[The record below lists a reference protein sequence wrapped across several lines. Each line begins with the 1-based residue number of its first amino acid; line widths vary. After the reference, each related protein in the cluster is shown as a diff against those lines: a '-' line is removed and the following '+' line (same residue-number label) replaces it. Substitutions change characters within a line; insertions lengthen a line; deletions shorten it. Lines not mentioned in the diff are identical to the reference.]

1 MPLEPPTSFAS
12 GAELSSPEPRRV
24 LSNTFF
30 SALGEST
37 NLLIFALGLLAPRY
51 LAPEAFGAYT
61 TAFAFIMI
69 FRILPDLGMAYAST
83 LEISRETSLASRIG
97 SSLLGLQLFLALA
110 TVGLC
115 LLTAKVLYSAPQERV
130 VWLAVVVLSWD
141 LVLKTIKATLRWLLK
156 GLQRFGTE
164 AASLLIERVLL
175 LGVGFFVLSRGGGAV
190 SFALVFLLVRVPDT
204 LGLWVFVDRFIVRLR
219 PRIDPALWKQLFRK
233 GVPFA
238 YAGVMVTLLFQVDRV
253 LLEHM
258 KDQTT
263 AGFYGVPVQILEG
276 LSLLPRVISYAFL
289 PTLAALFVRAPGEVT
304 GVYRRGLK
312 YLLLLGLPIAAF
324 GVLEVRFVPSL
335 FGPKY
340 LPSVSL
346 AQLLIPVSTL
356 MFVSNF
362 SETTLFCI
370 NRWKTLVYVSTVA
383 VLVNVVLALALIP
396 RFGAVGAAWARIGG
410 EGSYAVMTAVA
421 LVLAGYSPGWL
432 RLALKP
438 SACALAFALAISALH
453 GVNLGLTA
461 VGASLVWIAATFVT
475 GVWDQKE
482 RELMR
487 GLGAR
492 FG

>member
-1 MPLEPPTSFAS
+1 
-12 GAELSSPEPRRV
+12 
-24 LSNTFF
+24 
-30 SALGEST
+30 
-37 NLLIFALGLLAPRY
+37 
-51 LAPEAFGAYT
+51 
-61 TAFAFIMI
+61 MI

-97 SSLLGLQLFLALA
+97 SSLLGLQLVLALA

-115 LLTAKVLYSAPQERV
+115 LLMAKFLYSAPQEHAI
-130 VWLAVVVLSWD
+130 WLAVIVLSWD

-164 AASLLIERVLL
+164 AASLFVERALL
-175 LGVGFFVLSRGGGAV
+175 LGVGLFVLKRGGGAV
-190 SFALVFLLVRVPDT
+190 DFALVFLLVRLPDT
-204 LGLWVFVDRFIVRLR
+204 LGLWAFVDRLVVRLR
-219 PRIDPALWKQLFRK
+219 PRIDPVLWKELFRK

-253 LLEHM
+253 LLEHL

-276 LSLLPRVISYAFL
+276 LSLFPRVISYAFL
-289 PTLAALFVRAPGEVT
+289 PTLAALFVRAPEEVR

-324 GVLEVRFVPSL
+324 GILEVRFVPAL
-335 FGPKY
+335 FGSKY
-340 LPSVSL
+340 EPSVPL
-346 AQLLIPVSTL
+346 AQLLVPVSTL

-383 VLVNVVLALALIP
+383 VLVNVLLALALIP
-396 RFGAVGAAWARIGG
+396 RFGALGAAGARIGG
-410 EGSYAVMTAVA
+410 EGSYAVMTALA

-438 SACALAFALAISALH
+438 SACALAFALALTALQR
-453 GVNLGLTA
+453 VNLVLSA
-461 VGASLVWIAATFVT
+461 AGASLVWLASTFLT
-475 GVWDQKE
+475 GVWDEKE
-482 RELMR
+482 KELVR
-487 GLGAR
+487 GLRSR